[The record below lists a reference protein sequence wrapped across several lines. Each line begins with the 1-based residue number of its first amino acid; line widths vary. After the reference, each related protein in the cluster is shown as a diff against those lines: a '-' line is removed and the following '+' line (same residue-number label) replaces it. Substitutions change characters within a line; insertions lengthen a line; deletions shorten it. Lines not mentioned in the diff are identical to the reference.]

1 MAYED
6 DVKWPIAERWR
17 VSMDVTDEQAHALLL
32 KCDLEQKRL
41 GEKINA
47 PFTRTSARE
56 TAMSKAMITIE
67 SLERVKGFGE
77 LTDDQK
83 EILAEAFAAIGRYDL
98 AADTTLLHR
107 ELYEKYWAAVW
118 RNDEDWC
125 LHPATAQYKKE
136 DVFSI
141 REGKIM
147 PLLACNTCGLLN
159 VADSSETLA
168 ALQKKHDEEHLK
180 NSDQTFWKRQR

>member
-1 MAYED
+1 MLNEED
-6 DVKWPIAERWR
+6 QWKIPERFR
-17 VSMDVTDEQAHALLL
+17 ASLDITDEAAHALLL
-32 KCDLEQKRL
+32 ACDAEQKRL

-47 PFTRTSARE
+47 PFTRTSALE

-77 LTDDQK
+77 FTDDQK

-125 LHPATAQYKKE
+125 LHPPVHKYVKE
-136 DVFSI
+136 KVFSI
-141 REGKIM
+141 RDGKIK
-147 PLLACNTCGLLN
+147 PLLACNICRTLN
-159 VADSSETLA
+159 VTDELGDE
-168 ALQKKHDEEHLK
+168 LQKLRKAHDETHAAQL
-180 NSDQTFWKRQR
+180 NSGGRN